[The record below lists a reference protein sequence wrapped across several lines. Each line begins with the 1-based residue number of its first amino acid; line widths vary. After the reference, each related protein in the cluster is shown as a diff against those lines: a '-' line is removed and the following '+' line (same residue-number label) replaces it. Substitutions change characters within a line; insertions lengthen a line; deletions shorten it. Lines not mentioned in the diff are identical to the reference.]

1 MITPT
6 QVAAQTILPA
16 LTDVQVENVLLLV
29 KYCPIYVRNLGLFPD
44 LEGELQAEVDD
55 PTVKTQFIKA
65 ILTALDELP
74 EVVVESQGRV
84 SAPSHFTTNENW
96 NALALDV
103 LNLFYD
109 TPAGFSSNQSFS
121 LAQRRVEDLILDDD
135 MDEVLRDSL
144 LRR

>member
-1 MITPT
+1 MIIPT

-16 LTDVQVENVLLLV
+16 LTEVQVENVLLLV

-44 LEGELQAEVDD
+44 LEGELATEVAT

-65 ILTALDELP
+65 VLAALDELP

-103 LNLFYD
+103 LNLFYA

-135 MDEVLRDSL
+135 MDAVLRDSL